1 MTDTKEI
8 KMPFEYLLQK
18 RQIRNGILIS
28 TRIGGGITV
37 LLDSS
42 LTRLYLTKEQNM
54 SFLFVVNDAK
64 RDILLSMSKGTE
76 SKPKT
81 STYLFRSIK
90 YGLVSTAIFYLN

>member
-54 SFLFVVNDAK
+54 SFLFVVK
-64 RDILLSMSKGTE
+64 Q
-76 SKPKT
+76 
-81 STYLFRSIK
+81 
-90 YGLVSTAIFYLN
+90 LNPNLQN